1 MGKRSLV
8 LIIALALAAVAT
20 FAVWQF
26 LSTVEEEARA
36 EVQEVVVY
44 RATQLI
50 ETGTPVPEADDFI
63 EESTELAPYVAFE
76 GSQIVCTGPA
86 EGSEAPVDICAL
98 NPRIESVLDPIN
110 VAAGPISAGQLITA
124 DMFVPPALLTD
135 VKLSESIP
143 QGKVAISFQPD
154 AAATVG
160 GFVRPGDRVNVLA
173 SSTIDLTQSTELLED
188 PELRKLL
195 LGEAAVPSDTPP
207 TAAPPA
213 EEGGEEPFDPVAALA
228 ETLPGSIDFTQTVL
242 QDVEVLAVGAD
253 TRPSPLGT
261 GLTPAGPQIVVL
273 EVTPEQAEK
282 IEFARQ
288 YTNVALSLIPSG
300 DDTVYSQF
308 DSRGIIVDDLFSLID
323 RIREQFEEAGVLLG
337 NG

>member
-26 LSTVEEEARA
+26 LSTVEDEARA

-50 ETGTPVPEADDFI
+50 ETGTPVPEARDFI

-76 GSQIVCTGPA
+76 GSQIVCPGPA
-86 EGSEAPVDICAL
+86 EGSDAPLDVCGR
-98 NPRIESVLDPIN
+98 NPRLDSVLDPIN

-124 DMFVPPALLTD
+124 DLFVPPALLTD

-154 AAATVG
+154 AAASVG
-160 GFVRPGDRVNVLA
+160 GFVRPGDRVNLLA
-173 SSTIDLTQSTELLED
+173 SATIDLTQSTALLED
-188 PELRKLL
+188 PELRQVL
-195 LGEAAVPSDTPP
+195 LGEAAVPQETPA
-207 TAAPPA
+207 TTAPP
-213 EEGGEEPFDPVAALA
+213 GDDGEEPFDPVTALA

-242 QDVEVLAVGAD
+242 QDVEVLAVGPD

-261 GLTPAGPQIVVL
+261 GLTPAGAQIVVL

-282 IEFARQ
+282 IEFAKQ
-288 YTNVALSLIPSG
+288 YTSVALSLIPSG
-300 DDTVYSQF
+300 EDTVYSVF
-308 DSRGIIVDDLFSLID
+308 EARGVIVDDLFSLID

-337 NG
+337 DG